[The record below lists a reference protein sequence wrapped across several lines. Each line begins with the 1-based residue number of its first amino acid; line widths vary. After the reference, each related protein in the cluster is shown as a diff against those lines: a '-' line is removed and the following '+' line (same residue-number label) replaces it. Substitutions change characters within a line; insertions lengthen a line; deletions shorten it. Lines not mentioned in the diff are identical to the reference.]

1 MIVLSIDLNYVLNNI
16 FRYRV
21 SLPVEYV
28 ITRLGF
34 SSSSASQDWADF
46 SSHMGLIFTDNNR
59 DKLDC
64 KESMKCLPLQ
74 PKPASWVGSRLRH
87 RCIKF
92 IFCLL
97 ENVRNMDSFVIRNL
111 KNVGWWIFM
120 KHSVDI
126 HVLRRNSSNVDDDN
140 DDDIFKPKHLED
152 CNARRLTLGLP
163 VERKKERKK
172 IREISEILRSP
183 DQSTV
188 SVKIAGESGPTFAS
202 YLGCSFPKVEMSPVC
217 SFSSAIGWTKYR
229 WGFKFLSSEL
239 GSLYYTVRSFS
250 SNPIRL
256 LLIDPSEIL
265 ASLLLPRSDWEFKI

>member
-1 MIVLSIDLNYVLNNI
+1 MH
-16 FRYRV
+16 
-21 SLPVEYV
+21 
-28 ITRLGF
+28 
-34 SSSSASQDWADF
+34 Q
-46 SSHMGLIFTDNNR
+46 
-59 DKLDC
+59 
-64 KESMKCLPLQ
+64 
-74 PKPASWVGSRLRH
+74 
-87 RCIKF
+87 
-92 IFCLL
+92 
-97 ENVRNMDSFVIRNL
+97 
-111 KNVGWWIFM
+111 
-120 KHSVDI
+120 
-126 HVLRRNSSNVDDDN
+126 
-140 DDDIFKPKHLED
+140 
-152 CNARRLTLGLP
+152 RRLTLGLP

-265 ASLLLPRSDWEFKI
+265 ASLLLPRSDWELKFNNLSSEDQSKIIKELHSTVLELLTKFWNKVIISNITPAN